1 MLMIIFLYK
10 KISLDEIKLYD
21 DGKRILLYSATNGN
35 IKNILLS
42 EIEGKLTEDVVIVE
56 KSMNKKAYYTE
67 ITRTTR
73 NIFKTIDKII

>member
-1 MLMIIFLYK
+1 M
-10 KISLDEIKLYD
+10 
-21 DGKRILLYSATNGN
+21 LYSATNGN